1 MGRSAGWGYRVAAGG
16 DPAEATPFFVG
27 FPHLAGLKP
36 EQHKEA
42 VFVSLCH

>member
-1 MGRSAGWGYRVAAGG
+1 MVSAGG
-16 DPAEATPFFVG
+16 DPAEAGSCFVG

-36 EQHKEA
+36 EQHREA

>member
-1 MGRSAGWGYRVAAGG
+1 MVAAGG
-16 DPAEATPFFVG
+16 DPAEAALFLIG

-36 EQHKEA
+36 EQHREA